1 MKGEVEDEGLGRGRA
16 WQTVIQDE
24 VKAKEAGRKQGR
36 GGSMSVIMEAMKEMV
51 NEGMNATEGASK
63 VSQVN
68 SQGEL

>member
-1 MKGEVEDEGLGRGRA
+1 
-16 WQTVIQDE
+16 
-24 VKAKEAGRKQGR
+24 
-36 GGSMSVIMEAMKEMV
+36 MSVIMEAMKEMV